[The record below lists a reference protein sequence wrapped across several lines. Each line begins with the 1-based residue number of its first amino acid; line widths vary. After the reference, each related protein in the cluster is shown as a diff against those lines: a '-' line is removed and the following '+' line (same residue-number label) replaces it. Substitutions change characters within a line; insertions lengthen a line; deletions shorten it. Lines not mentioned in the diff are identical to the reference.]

1 MQENLPP
8 GFRFHPTDEELI
20 TYYLGRKVS
29 DVSFTSQAVAVVDL
43 NKCEPWDLPGK
54 ASMGEKEWY
63 FFNLRDRKY
72 PTGLRTNRATEA
84 GYWKTTGKDKE
95 ILRQGVLVGMKK
107 TLVFYKGRAP
117 RGEKTNWVMHEYR
130 LENKHHPFKS
140 SASKEE
146 WVVCRVFQKSIALKK
161 PQQMTSSSPQSVDSP
176 GETNSML
183 NEFGDVEL
191 PNFINNV
198 ANSSTT
204 GFLSNISIPQGNN
217 YNIIDSKIINN
228 DVNMMNT
235 SLHMNNWLGARE
247 AAATG
252 AILPAAALGSWPSSL
267 ISPSNLSSVNS
278 LLLRALQLR
287 SSNASTNSTIYQ
299 QAIRSDDAAAGL
311 EDHYS
316 YFVEAQQQQQRQP
329 GLMSHFGSDHNMNS
343 SNVQASSSSKDQI
356 MDSMPQSQQ
365 HPEQPFN
372 LDSIW

>member
-107 TLVFYKGRAP
+107 TLVFYRGRAP

-140 SASKEE
+140 STSKEE

-161 PQQMTSSSPQSVDSP
+161 PQQITSSSPQSVDSL
-176 GETNSML
+176 GETNSMV

-191 PNFINNV
+191 PNFMNI
-198 ANSSTT
+198 ANSSST
-204 GFLSNISIPQGNN
+204 GFISNNMSIPEGNN
-217 YNIIDSKIINN
+217 YNVIDNKRINN
-228 DVNMMNT
+228 DVNMISTTLN
-235 SLHMNNWLGARE
+235 MNNWLGARE
-247 AAATG
+247 AAASG
-252 AILPAAALGSWPSSL
+252 AILPTAALGSWPSSL
-267 ISPSNLSSVNS
+267 LSPSNLSSVNS

-287 SSNASTNSTIYQ
+287 SSSASTNSTIYQ
-299 QAIRSDDAAAGL
+299 HSIRDATAAGL

-316 YFVEAQQQQQRQP
+316 SFMVAQQQQQQQP
-329 GLMSHFGSDHNMNS
+329 GLMSHFGTDHNMNS
-343 SNVQASSSSKDQI
+343 SNLQASSSSKDQI
-356 MDSMPQSQQ
+356 MDSVPQSQQ